1 MKKISLTA
9 LFATVALLANAQI
22 FVDGTQIGPSNT
34 GQYLELDPMFR
45 EDGRCAFRIDYGQR
59 NPKESYVTDSRGIK
73 YDFLSLVDG
82 LNFFYS
88 EGWEVSQVFV
98 TDKGR
103 RFLLKRRF

>member
-1 MKKISLTA
+1 MKKTCLTT
-9 LFATVALLANAQI
+9 LFATVALLASAQI
-22 FVDGTQIGPSNT
+22 YVDGIQIGPSNT

-59 NPKESYVTDSRGIK
+59 KPKESYVTDSRGIK

-82 LNFFYS
+82 LNFFYA
-88 EGWEVSQVFV
+88 EGWEVCQVFV

-103 RFLLKRRF
+103 RFLLKRRY